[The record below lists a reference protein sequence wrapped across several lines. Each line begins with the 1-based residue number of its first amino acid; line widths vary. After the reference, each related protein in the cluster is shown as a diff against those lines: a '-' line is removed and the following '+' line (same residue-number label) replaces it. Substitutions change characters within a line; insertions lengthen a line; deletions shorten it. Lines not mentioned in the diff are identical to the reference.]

1 MRKILCL
8 LILVLTLIA
17 CKNEVSFKD
26 LEKKDGLLLFNQKP
40 YTGKVLNKLEND
52 TLIEIFGVKKGLK
65 DGEYLKYY
73 RDGTI
78 EIKGYYASGKIDSVW
93 NYYYKNGSKEL
104 QVNFR
109 EGEINGKFMEYNY
122 LGHLVREIQ
131 NLKGIIGQEDSVST
145 NVFSKAFIFKN
156 LDKYNIDGFDKGFTY
171 IKDSSFYSYR
181 KTFYKD
187 NIMLSNEWGDVDK
200 IKDKDTI
207 FLEKRI
213 TKYFYKTNQPNYEA
227 QYFLGSNDSLYLSYE
242 FTTNNTENAKGI
254 SYFENGKI
262 SSITNYKILKS
273 KNNLPYNTVLDGESL
288 TYNDSGKLLKKEK
301 FKNGKRVVD
310 TPVSNY
316 GLIKG
321 IYKMKKDGYYY
332 NFYLFLNKNG
342 IAVLNAGLRLSNP
355 KYGKYTLIGN
365 KVKVNWENGGSFQ
378 GNYLKNSGIINVSS
392 SLSWVFY
399 DNL

>member
-1 MRKILCL
+1 MKRFILLL
-8 LILVLTLIA
+8 LIISLIA
-17 CKNEVSFKD
+17 CKNEVSLKD
-26 LEKKDGLLLFNQKP
+26 LDKKDGLLLYNQKP
-40 YTGKVLNKLEND
+40 YTGKVLNKSVND
-52 TLIEIFGVKKGLK
+52 TIIEIYGVKKGLK
-65 DGEYLKYY
+65 EGEYLKYHQN
-73 RDGTI
+73 GTI
-78 EIKGYYASGKIDSVW
+78 EIKGYYASGKMDSVW
-93 NYYYKNGSKEL
+93 NYYYKNGTKEL
-104 QVNFR
+104 EVNLS
-109 EGEINGKFMEYNY
+109 EGELNGKFMEYNY

-262 SSITNYKILKS
+262 SYITNYKILKS
-273 KNNLPYNTVLDGESL
+273 KNNQPYDMVLDGQLLE
-288 TYNDSGKLLKKEK
+288 YNDKGKLLKTKNY
-301 FKNGKRVVD
+301 KNGKLVVKS
-310 TPVSNY
+310 TVSNY
-316 GLIKG
+316 SLVKG
-321 IYKMKKDGYYY
+321 IYKMKKDGSYY

-342 IAVLNAGLRLSNP
+342 IAVLNAGLKLTNP
-355 KYGKYTLIGN
+355 KYGKYTFIGN
-365 KVKVNWENGGSFQ
+365 KVKVNWQDGGSFQ
-378 GNYLKNSGIINVSS
+378 GDYSKNSGAIKVSS
-392 SLSWVFY
+392 TLSWVFY